1 MSARRMTDRDP
12 QRDKHSYHLVLLAE
26 NDKGY
31 KNLLKIASAGQLEGF
46 YYYPRVDHEFLAAH
60 SEGLIATTSCMS
72 GEVPRTILDKGSD
85 AGRMKLDW
93 YFETFGPNNFF
104 VELQNHNIPEL
115 HQINK
120 TLLELGKRYN
130 ANFIATN
137 DVHYIERADA
147 RYQDIMLA
155 IQTGALLSDPNR
167 MKMTGDTYYLR
178 SPQEMAS
185 LFPESPDA
193 LRNTLLIAERCNVDL
208 QHYRLSPAEI
218 PGVPR
223 DLPRKPTCR
232 KLCEDGTHPALR

>member
-1 MSARRMTDRDP
+1 
-12 QRDKHSYHLVLLAE
+12 
-26 NDKGY
+26 
-31 KNLLKIASAGQLEGF
+31 
-46 YYYPRVDHEFLAAH
+46 
-60 SEGLIATTSCMS
+60 MS

-178 SPQEMAS
+178 SPAGNGIS
-185 LFPESPDA
+185 LP
-193 LRNTLLIAERCNVDL
+193 
-208 QHYRLSPAEI
+208 
-218 PGVPR
+218 
-223 DLPRKPTCR
+223 
-232 KLCEDGTHPALR
+232 